1 MPSEIGLRSMSRK
14 RSAELPKGY
23 QRLPSFL
30 KRAASFLT
38 PIEDVTPDEWAR
50 HNREYSSKTGQPG
63 PRNAHLTPYMIPFG
77 RRIWARTHASVIAIT
92 SAQSGKTDT
101 LLDVIG
107 QRLDTR
113 PAPIL
118 YVGPGETFVE
128 TQFEPRL
135 EHMLKQAPRLAAG
148 MGTGKQS
155 KTLVKKVRGVRVRLG
170 YAGSPA
176 SMKSD
181 PFAIGIV
188 DEYDEMAANIKGQG
202 DPWGLVIARG
212 DTFAD
217 AVSVAISTCSQ
228 GVVEVERCPVNGLT
242 FFAKGGE
249 DQIASPIWRLFQ
261 QGTRH
266 HWAWPCF
273 HCEEYFIP
281 MRSHLRWEK
290 DADPTTAKR
299 TAFLCCPNCG
309 GVLENNIEPGG
320 TDHKPW
326 MNERGVM
333 VAPGQTIDDARADR
347 NHPANDSWSQWSS
360 GLASPFVTWG
370 VRAQRLVA
378 ALQSGEE
385 DKIQTVVNASFA
397 ELYTPG
403 AHGDMPEWREIPK
416 HRLPYK
422 RLEVPLGVLRVVAGV
437 DVQKR
442 SLVYVIRGFGSRGTS
457 WLLDY
462 GELLGLTSEPD
473 VWNDLTL
480 KLMSPIGGLVIEKAF
495 IDSGFRPNKA
505 DAGDEH
511 KVYEWTHRHSFLA
524 MPTKGRD
531 TLGGKPFV
539 VSKIEV
545 KPDGRP
551 NPYSIDLVHINTDF
565 FKSLVHSRL
574 KTPLSEPGAF
584 FLFSQDEAAYEDYA
598 RQLVS
603 EVRILGEKLKPTW
616 VPRQKANHFL
626 DAEALAAAAAYM
638 LNVQAIPE
646 GIERP
651 DDEPAPEVTPSEDD
665 LLPETPAS
673 NPTEIEKAAAVQVAS
688 IRDRFRNMGA
698 SSIRR

>member
-1 MPSEIGLRSMSRK
+1 MSRERK
-14 RSAELPKGY
+14 AKSRSAYLKLPE
-23 QRLPSFL
+23 FFE
-30 KRAASFLT
+30 RAAAFLT
-38 PIEDVTPDEWAR
+38 PIDDVPPDEWAAD
-50 HNREYSSKTGQPG
+50 NRSYSSKTGEPG
-63 PRNAHLTPYMIPFG
+63 PRNARLTPYMVPFA
-77 RRIWARTHASVIAIT
+77 RRIWARSHASVIAIT

-107 QRLDTR
+107 QRLDVR

-135 EHMLKQAPRLAAG
+135 EHMLQQAKRLSKFVAP
-148 MGTGKQS
+148 GKQS

-202 DPWGLVIARG
+202 DPWGLVVARG

-228 GVVEVERCPVNGLT
+228 GIVETEKDPVNGLV
-242 FFAKGGE
+242 FWAIGE
-249 DQIASPIWRLFQ
+249 KDQIASPIWRLFQ

-290 DADPTTAKR
+290 DADPTTAAR

-309 GVLENNIEPGG
+309 GVLENNVEPGG

-333 VAPGQTIDDARADR
+333 IAPRQTLEDALADR

-360 GLASPFVTWG
+360 GLTSPFVTWG
-370 VRAQRLVA
+370 ARARRLVT

-385 DKIQTVVNASFA
+385 DKIQTVVNAGFA

-403 AHGDMPEWREIPK
+403 AHGDMPEWREVAK
-416 HRLPYK
+416 HRLPYG
-422 RLEVPLGVLRVVAGV
+422 RLEVPLGVLRIVAGV

-442 SLVYVIRGFGSRGTS
+442 SLIYVIRGFGSRGTS

-462 GELLGLTSEPD
+462 GELLGDTSEPL
-473 VWNDLTL
+473 VWSDLAL
-480 KLMSPIGGLVIEKAF
+480 KLMTPIGGLIVEKVF
-495 IDSGFRPNKA
+495 IDSGFRPNKS

-511 KVYEWTHRHSFLA
+511 KVYEWTHRHTFLA

-545 KPDGRP
+545 KPNGKLS
-551 NPYSIDLVHINTDF
+551 PYSIDLVHINTDF

-574 KTPLSEPGAF
+574 RTPMNEPGAF
-584 FLFSQDEAAYEDYA
+584 FLFSQDEREYEDYA

-603 EVRILGEKLKPTW
+603 EVRVLGPKLKPTW

-646 GIERP
+646 GVERP
-651 DDEPAPEVTPSEDD
+651 GPEAEPPVADDATDDTGAVYQRELEALEAPPSPRE
-665 LLPETPAS
+665 
-673 NPTEIEKAAAVQVAS
+673 TEIEKAAAVKVAS
-688 IRDRFRNMGA
+688 IRDRFRNMG
-698 SSIRR
+698 RRF